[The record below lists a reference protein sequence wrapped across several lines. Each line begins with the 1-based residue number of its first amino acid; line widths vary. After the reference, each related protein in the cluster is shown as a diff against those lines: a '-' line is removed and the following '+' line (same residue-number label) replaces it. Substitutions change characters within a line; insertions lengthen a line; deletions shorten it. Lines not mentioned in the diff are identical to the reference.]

1 MKSFEEYQTISFP
14 SDPNIVYI
22 IGVEEKARFIPIY
35 VGESSRNIGRFG
47 DYISAQ
53 FSAPT
58 DFKVGV
64 AVKHLMKKG
73 HKVVI
78 KYKNS
83 SGRRKEEGDVIR
95 EIKTAGFRLLN
106 DLQGYD
112 YRTAKKDEETRK
124 IEDFVEGIIEKYL
137 NYGRQP
143 LNDHYTQY

>member
-1 MKSFEEYQTISFP
+1 MKPFEEYQTISFP
-14 SDPNIVYI
+14 SDSDIVYI
-22 IGVEEKARFIPIY
+22 IGIEEKARFVPIY

-78 KYKNS
+78 KYRS
-83 SGRRKEEGDVIR
+83 SSDRRREQDDVIR
-95 EIKTAGFRLLN
+95 EIKAAGFRLLN
-106 DLQGYD
+106 DLHGYV
-112 YRTAKKDEETRK
+112 YTTAKKDEETRK
-124 IEDFVEGIIEKYL
+124 VEDFIEGIIESI
-137 NYGRQP
+137 
-143 LNDHYTQY
+143 

>member
-14 SDPNIVYI
+14 SDRDIVYI
-22 IGVEEKARFIPIY
+22 IGIEEKARFIPIY

-53 FSAPT
+53 FTAPT

-64 AVKHLMKKG
+64 AIKYLMKKG

-78 KYKNS
+78 KYRNS
-83 SGRRKEEGDVIR
+83 SDRRKDQDDVIR

-112 YRTAKKDEETRK
+112 YTTANRDEETRK
-124 IEDFVEGIIEKYL
+124 IEDFIEGIIE
-137 NYGRQP
+137 NI
-143 LNDHYTQY
+143 